1 MFSTY
6 LQKEIEV
13 PAQTVL
19 SAGEVV
25 QIIPHDFLE
34 NFLNNDEVARE
45 FNITCHYTH
54 IPVMEPRHYVFLCAI
69 SDKHG
74 RRVECIGESLDET
87 LTTEIARNYPA
98 LMAYKRAFDAAA
110 IKYLGLEGK
119 VYSDQQC
126 AETSNTPTKAQTDN
140 YSAPPIDDEPPYG
153 TEVDSEPE
161 ITPEPE
167 VAPEPEA
174 KPTAPAPAATA
185 EKKSAKATKT
195 QTRSSAKASTKAPA
209 SYIAP
214 PLEEEE
220 TEATVQDAGSMNFGA
235 PPLDDDDEPDMPD
248 EKSAAAGF
256 SAPPL
261 DDEEENAPAPAGK
274 PDRFDTIVQ
283 YGRLKNKNPPLTI
296 RQAYEEH
303 PDIIHWIAET
313 MNAYTNENKTI
324 KALCIEYIKIKEGA

>member
-45 FNITCHYTH
+45 FNINCHYTH

-126 AETSNTPTKAQTDN
+126 AGTSSASTPTDN
-140 YSAPPIDDEPPYG
+140 YSAPPIDDEPPYEP
-153 TEVDSEPE
+153 EVEPESEPE
-161 ITPEPE
+161 AESDAS
-167 VAPEPEA
+167 V
-174 KPTAPAPAATA
+174 APAPA
-185 EKKSAKATKT
+185 EKKTSKTTKSQTKPSAK
-195 QTRSSAKASTKAPA
+195 SSAKAPAKASA
-209 SYIAP
+209 GYIAP
-214 PLEEEE
+214 SLEEEE
-220 TEATVQDAGSMNFGA
+220 IETTVQDAGNMNFGA
-235 PPLDDDDEPDMPD
+235 PPLDDDDESDAP
-248 EKSAAAGF
+248 EENSAATGF
-256 SAPPL
+256 GAPPL
-261 DDEEENAPAPAGK
+261 DEEDDVPATAEK
-274 PDRFDTIVQ
+274 TDRFDTIVQ

-313 MNAYTNENKTI
+313 MNAYNNENKTI
-324 KALCIEYIKIKEGA
+324 KALCAEYIKIMEGA

>member
-13 PAQTVL
+13 PAQTVI

-34 NFLNNDEVARE
+34 SFLNNDAIARE
-45 FNITCHYTH
+45 FNIMCHYTH

-126 AETSNTPTKAQTDN
+126 AETTSTATKSPTDN
-140 YSAPPIDDEPPYG
+140 YSAPPIDDEPPC
-153 TEVDSEPE
+153 EPVSEPE
-161 ITPEPE
+161 PVAESEPTP
-167 VAPEPEA
+167 AI
-174 KPTAPAPAATA
+174 ATTE
-185 EKKSAKATKT
+185 EKKPARSTKSSGKSSAKSSSKTSAKA
-195 QTRSSAKASTKAPA
+195 PV

-214 PLEEEE
+214 PIEEEDSE
-220 TEATVQDAGSMNFGA
+220 MPVQDAGSVNFGA
-235 PPLDDDDEPDMPD
+235 PPLDDEDEPVIPE
-248 EKSAAAGF
+248 EKPAATGF
-256 SAPPL
+256 GAPPL
-261 DDEEENAPAPAGK
+261 DDEEEEASAPAGK
-274 PDRFDTIVQ
+274 TDRFDTIVQ
-283 YGRLKNKNPPLTI
+283 YGRLKSKNPPMTI

-313 MNAYTNENKTI
+313 MNAYNADTKAI
-324 KALCIEYIKIKEGA
+324 KALCAEYINIKEGA